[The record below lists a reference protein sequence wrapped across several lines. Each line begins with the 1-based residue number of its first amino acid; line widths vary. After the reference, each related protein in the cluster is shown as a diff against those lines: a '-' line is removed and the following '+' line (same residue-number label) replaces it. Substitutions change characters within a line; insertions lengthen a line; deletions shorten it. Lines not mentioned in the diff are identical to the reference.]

1 MKDKVIFITGANG
14 GLGTSVTNK
23 FLESGATVI
32 GGARK
37 ITSEEFP
44 SPNFAPIPVDLT
56 NDSAVRGAVDSII
69 QRHRRLDV
77 LVHVLG
83 GFAGGKSVAETDDA
97 TWNQMSSLN
106 LNSAF
111 SVFRA
116 TIPHLR
122 KSGGGRLIAIGSL
135 AATAPHVGPGAYIVF
150 KSALSVLVRT
160 VAQENKDAG
169 MTANVILPGTMDT
182 PLNRMA
188 MPNADFS
195 KWLKPET
202 VAELAFFLVQDFAG
216 HITGTEIPIEGQ

>member
-1 MKDKVIFITGANG
+1 MSDKVIFITGANG
-14 GLGTSVTNK
+14 GLGNSVTKK

-32 GGARK
+32 GGSRK
-37 ITSEEFP
+37 ITTEEFP
-44 SPNFAPIPVDLT
+44 APNFVPIAVDLT
-56 NDSAVRGAVDSII
+56 NDAAVRGAVDSII
-69 QRHRRLDV
+69 QKHGRLDV

-83 GFAGGKSVAETDDA
+83 GFAGGKTVVDTDDA

-111 SVFRA
+111 SVCRA

-122 KSGGGRLIAIGSL
+122 QSGRGRLIAIGSL
-135 AATAPHVGPGAYIVF
+135 TATAPRAGLGAYIVF
-150 KSALSVLVRT
+150 KSALSFLVRT
-160 VAQENKDAG
+160 VAQENRDAG

-182 PLNRMA
+182 PANRRA

-202 VAELAFFLVQDFAG
+202 VAELAFFLAEDFAG

>member
-1 MKDKVIFITGANG
+1 MRGLPMKDKVIFITGANG

-116 TIPHLR
+116 T
-122 KSGGGRLIAIGSL
+122 
-135 AATAPHVGPGAYIVF
+135 
-150 KSALSVLVRT
+150 
-160 VAQENKDAG
+160 
-169 MTANVILPGTMDT
+169 
-182 PLNRMA
+182 
-188 MPNADFS
+188 
-195 KWLKPET
+195 
-202 VAELAFFLVQDFAG
+202 
-216 HITGTEIPIEGQ
+216 